1 MARLD
6 LSKRAAL
13 STALKTAREGKRWS
27 QEQASERA
35 TEALHRYAASRP
47 EGGSPDELAAFARLE
62 ITRRHVVALEN
73 CPSAP
78 IATVERRGR
87 LLGLVL
93 ALGLDLGTIN
103 RLAGAL

>member
-13 STALKTAREGKRWS
+13 SAVLKAAREGKRWS

-47 EGGSPDELAAFARLE
+47 DGVSPTELAILAKLE
-62 ITRRHVVALEN
+62 ITRRHVVAFEN

-93 ALGLDLGTIN
+93 ALAVDLGTIN